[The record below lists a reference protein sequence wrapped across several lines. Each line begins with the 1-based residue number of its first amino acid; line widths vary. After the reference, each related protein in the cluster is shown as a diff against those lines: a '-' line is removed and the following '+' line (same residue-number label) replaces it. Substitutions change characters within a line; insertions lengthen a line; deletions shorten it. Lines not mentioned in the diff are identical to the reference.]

1 MANIAHNTY
10 LFYGDK
16 DELVKCYAMLNDIYE
31 KVGSDESCVNVTSV
45 TQNAE
50 WISYIDDIN
59 PGLDNRFYMVT
70 ESRNYGN
77 PVYWYNWV
85 NSNFTNISVAFRCEE
100 PYLEIF
106 EQVDPDNELSDVVWI
121 QGRYISQE
129 DVQKLHPTL
138 RACCHRESDGP
149 ANSFYVLGSF
159 YRDEVFNNGFELSN
173 LPNTVEV
180 REYINTTYDAL
191 TAEQKRLK
199 SREDEWRTAYENDTL
214 SELWSKYEE

>member
-16 DELVKCYAMLNDIYE
+16 DELVKCHAMLNDIYE
-31 KVGSDESCVNVTSV
+31 KVGSDESCVNVTSII
-45 TQNAE
+45 QNAE
-50 WISYIDDIN
+50 WISFIGHIN
-59 PGLDNRFYMVT
+59 PGLDDRFYMVT

-85 NSNFTNISVAFRCEE
+85 NSNFTNLSVAFRCEE
-100 PYLEIF
+100 PLLEIF
-106 EQVDPDNELSDVVWI
+106 EQVDPDNELSDVVWV
-121 QGRYISQE
+121 QGRYIPQE

-138 RACCHRESDGP
+138 RDCCHREASGP
-149 ANSFYVLGSF
+149 ANSFYVIGSF
-159 YRDEVFNNGFELSN
+159 YRDVVFNNSEH
-173 LPNTVEV
+173 LPDTIEV